1 MSHCFPTSQ
10 LDLRGR
16 YKRLL
21 GYRTTKR
28 FIEEATVD
36 EKSGRLTLPNR
47 PGSVAEYAPGKCTVV
62 SAVPDP
68 FPDTVTCKQLG

>member
-28 FIEEATVD
+28 FIEGATAD
-36 EKSGRLTLPNR
+36 EKGDRLTLPNR
-47 PGSVAEYAPGKCTVV
+47 PGSVAEYAPGKRTVF